1 MYRLNETT
9 IDDPENLDLVKS
21 MYNVIEYG
29 SIYFE
34 ITGSFWFY
42 SKDQATVFNA
52 DIENTDNFKSF
63 EYKALWLGNAEAVST
78 NAANA
83 ILKKCNNCSVLKIFN

>member
-1 MYRLNETT
+1 M
-9 IDDPENLDLVKS
+9 
-21 MYNVIEYG
+21 
-29 SIYFE
+29 
-34 ITGSFWFY
+34 
-42 SKDQATVFNA
+42 FNA
-52 DIENTDNFKSF
+52 DIANTDNFKSF